1 MARALLEKG
10 YPLVRP
16 LSGGLDGWL
25 AAGFPVEE
33 MLPEDVRSA

>member
-1 MARALLEKG
+1 VARALLEKG

-25 AAGFPVEE
+25 AAGLPVEQI
-33 MLPEDVRSA
+33 LPEDARSA